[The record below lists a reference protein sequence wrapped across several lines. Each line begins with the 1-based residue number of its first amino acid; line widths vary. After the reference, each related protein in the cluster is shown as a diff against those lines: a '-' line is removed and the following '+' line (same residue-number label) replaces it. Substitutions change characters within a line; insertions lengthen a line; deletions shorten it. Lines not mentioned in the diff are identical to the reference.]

1 MSILASIET
10 RLDKETWQETYGT
23 LPLSAKRQ
31 PRQTAL
37 MINGDGA
44 MFLLSAHLL
53 SAASDRTRE
62 SNCWRLKGKS
72 NKRATRESA
81 GAGAGATPI
90 PRGRTCRVALPTI
103 RMANTHSGPLKASHG
118 LFREPLHSFLPPAKP
133 PGPFDTATVIRPA
146 LLMHNYCTP

>member
-1 MSILASIET
+1 MSILASIEA

-23 LPLSAKRQ
+23 LPLRAKRQ

-44 MFLLSAHLL
+44 MFLLWAHLL

-72 NKRATRESA
+72 KQRARESA

-103 RMANTHSGPLKASHG
+103 RMANTHSGPLKASFVNRSA
-118 LFREPLHSFLPPAKP
+118 LFSRQPSLQGHL
-133 PGPFDTATVIRPA
+133 TRQQ
-146 LLMHNYCTP
+146 